1 MLWEPAPRPEPPG
14 GKAIVRRLFTPY
26 IALVDHRTEA
36 PLETPCI
43 DVCEMDACSGLCIG
57 CGRTIDEI
65 ARWAE
70 MSPEERRA
78 IMALLPARKA
88 LNETVKG

>member
-1 MLWEPAPRPEPPG
+1 LTTGPKP
-14 GKAIVRRLFTPY
+14 
-26 IALVDHRTEA
+26 

-43 DVCEMDACSGLCIG
+43 DVCEMDASSGLCIG
-57 CGRTIDEI
+57 CGRTLDEI
-65 ARWAE
+65 AGWAD

-78 IMALLPARKA
+78 IMAVLPARKA

>member
-1 MLWEPAPRPEPPG
+1 LTTGPKP
-14 GKAIVRRLFTPY
+14 
-26 IALVDHRTEA
+26 

-57 CGRTIDEI
+57 CGRTLDEI
-65 ARWAE
+65 AGWAD

-78 IMALLPARKA
+78 IMAVLPARKA
-88 LNETVKG
+88 PNETVKG